1 MNSRIHDL
9 LICRS
14 RHARFPARIAQF
26 DAVAARIEDEEL
38 PPGEE
43 PAGPVVDGFV
53 DFDAEMV
60 KELARFSKHVRADVE
75 GMVQPAVLLHGSNE
89 GILTLAKKNIVIAE
103 LEAGHRRISQ
113 PPDMFQSQN
122 LSIEP
127 FPSSRSFTGIDQWTT
142 ASSCNIPIYFFLS
155 RLPYRIHSNLSTSE
169 NDDDE

>member
-43 PAGPVVDGFV
+43 PARTIVFRLANL
-53 DFDAEMV
+53 DAEMV

-127 FPSSRSFTGIDQWTT
+127 FRLFQIVHRYRPVDHGIELQHSHILFPFEI
-142 ASSCNIPIYFFLS
+142 A
-155 RLPYRIHSNLSTSE
+155 LPHSLE
-169 NDDDE
+169 PVHK